1 MSAFV
6 ARWSKECLGTLM
18 GITYLKNSHVEHRE
32 DVKIMI
38 MYSPVLTSYFS
49 LAADSTVASSLDMD
63 RKSIRFLL

>member
-1 MSAFV
+1 
-6 ARWSKECLGTLM
+6 M